1 MPDTKHCTRCRKDL
15 PADQFSKGR
24 GRKCRTCAAEYWQE
38 WRSKPENVI
47 KHLVCAAKNRAKK
60 KGLPFDLHYTDL
72 TLPDVCPVLGIPII
86 PGSKSSKS
94 NSPSIDRFVPEKGY
108 VKGNVQVISMLAN
121 ELKGDDT
128 LEQLRGLGQWITNEI
143 AKRDE

>member
-1 MPDTKHCTRCRKDL
+1 MPETKHCTTCKQDKPL
-15 PADQFSKGR
+15 DAFAKGR
-24 GRKCRTCAAEYWQE
+24 GRPCRVCAAAKWLE
-38 WRSKPENVI
+38 WRSHPENVM
-47 KHLVCAAKNRAKK
+47 KHLICAAKNRAKK
-60 KGLPFDLHYTDL
+60 KGLPFDLKPGDL
-72 TLPDVCPVLGIPII
+72 TLPEICPVLGIPIV

-94 NSPSIDRFVPEKGY
+94 ASPSIDRFIPEKGY

-128 LEQLRGLGQWITNEI
+128 LEQLRGLGEWITQEI